1 MKTGTSLWIGVAV
14 TVGWL
19 GYSSADTAAT
29 RRLSPTSQAIET
41 IAVGTHVL
49 AENPTDEADHE
60 FGVCVESEDWRKLTL
75 LAQKADG
82 TTADVVLLRPLWWL
96 EAQRAQ
102 VGGQVELHAPEC
114 GIEGHARVLAIDA
127 CPPVTRPPPG
137 YRTVTGTFRHHAAQI
152 CRVRAEQL
160 DTTIACTPNHPFWS
174 EDLQQFV
181 RADELRPG
189 ETLRACDRTYQV
201 ASVEHSDQPETGFNL
216 EVQVDHTYFVTSTGI
231 LVHNTKGDNCKLLAR
246 RVRSVDELLVNGT
259 VPANRGG
266 AFNRWFDNLTPDELD
281 ALWRSDR
288 QIGSSSIRELIED
301 RIRSPGGLH
310 EWLMAGR
317 ANKFKRWGV
326 GMDTIKD
333 LRTVITDRALKLK
346 RPSDLPS
353 HIAPLVPRGYHGGPL
368 SGRFH
373 YELRALIDA
382 SRNYRDFTL
391 RMRRF
396 AKRWLPNGIQDLPP
410 GLIQ

>member
-1 MKTGTSLWIGVAV
+1 MFHRILANRTLWSKLWLSLWIGVAV

-96 EAQRAQ
+96 EAQRAP

-114 GIEGHARVLAIDA
+114 GIEGHARVLAIEA

-152 CRVRAEQL
+152 CRVRSEQL

-181 RADELRPG
+181 RPDELRPG

-201 ASVEHSDQPETGFNL
+201 ASVEHSDQPETVFNL

-231 LVHNTKGDNCKLLAR
+231 LVHNAKGDNCKLLASR
-246 RVRSVDELLVNGT
+246 RLARRDKALYRAL
-259 VPANRGG
+259 GG
-266 AFNRWFDNLTPDELD
+266 AKAAHTAHHLIPVSVARQRGLKSFFQRAARDGWDINGARNGLMIDNV
-281 ALWRSDR
+281 
-288 QIGSSSIRELIED
+288 IRHVNSHPRYNAYVAQ
-301 RIRSPGGLH
+301 RIQGYITKSGGLK
-310 EWLMAGR
+310 
-317 ANKFKRWGV
+317 N
-326 GMDTIKD
+326 
-333 LRTVITDRALKLK
+333 ITDSQARQYLET
-346 RPSDLPS
+346 
-353 HIAPLVPRGYHGGPL
+353 L
-368 SGRFH
+368 ST
-373 YELRALIDA
+373 E
-382 SRNYRDFTL
+382 
-391 RMRRF
+391 MRRF
-396 AKRWLPNGIQDLPP
+396 LNNTDGNINELFEWIK
-410 GLIQ
+410 

>member
-201 ASVEHSDQPETGFNL
+201 ASVEHSDQPET
-216 EVQVDHTYFVTSTGI
+216 V
-231 LVHNTKGDNCKLLAR
+231 
-246 RVRSVDELLVNGT
+246 
-259 VPANRGG
+259 
-266 AFNRWFDNLTPDELD
+266 
-281 ALWRSDR
+281 
-288 QIGSSSIRELIED
+288 
-301 RIRSPGGLH
+301 
-310 EWLMAGR
+310 
-317 ANKFKRWGV
+317 
-326 GMDTIKD
+326 
-333 LRTVITDRALKLK
+333 
-346 RPSDLPS
+346 
-353 HIAPLVPRGYHGGPL
+353 
-368 SGRFH
+368 
-373 YELRALIDA
+373 
-382 SRNYRDFTL
+382 
-391 RMRRF
+391 
-396 AKRWLPNGIQDLPP
+396 
-410 GLIQ
+410 